1 MDGFEF
7 VLYLDTM
14 QRKYFNN
21 LCIINTIG
29 DRVEGIN
36 KLCVMQEK
44 KKKNEF

>member
-1 MDGFEF
+1 MSGFAF
-7 VLYLDTM
+7 VLALEAM

-36 KLCVMQEK
+36 KLAEK
-44 KKKNEF
+44 K